1 MELLNEFE
9 QLEIIKEQFPNDYII
24 QEENMKDYL
33 ADISKSIIDSDN
45 INYTFASLVSSYLSK
60 SNFER
65 FGAAYCDDTTVYASD
80 KGDCFTVMHILF
92 LPVDSRI
99 SNMCISIFLLSR
111 FVEKYFFLTFFI
123 VICGK
128 LFQSVLF

>member
-80 KGDCFTVMHILF
+80 KGDCFT
-92 LPVDSRI
+92 
-99 SNMCISIFLLSR
+99 
-111 FVEKYFFLTFFI
+111 FFNNRKKGINTL
-123 VICGK
+123 K
-128 LFQSVLF
+128 FQSANERVRITLKTKKDKAFIENWLSI